1 LKPASQPQSGLIVA
15 LESSTRRASVAARTA
30 SKPTVEHWL
39 ESERAHA
46 SDLLPA
52 LHRLVT
58 GLGSKPADLGAIC
71 VGTGPGSYTGLRVG
85 IATALGLARASGAAV
100 LGVPSGETLCF
111 GACAPGTSMILLLDA
126 RSGEIYYAKY
136 RRLEGEVETIDPP
149 RVVRPDEVAL
159 LVAGDLPIFGDATVG
174 AAASLGAEAIAR
186 LRTDVVPSARDLLEL
201 GARRIA
207 RGITTPLGALEPL
220 YLRDFAASKR
230 KI

>member
-1 LKPASQPQSGLIVA
+1 MTASRQPRSDLIVA

-30 SKPTVEHWL
+30 KGPTAESWL

-52 LHRLVT
+52 LDRLVT
-58 GLGSKPADLGAIC
+58 GLGARPADLAAIC

-111 GACAPGTSMILLLDA
+111 GACQPGRSMILLLDA

-136 RRLEGEVETIDPP
+136 RRLDDEVETIDPP
-149 RVVRPDEVAL
+149 RVVRPEEVAA
-159 LVAGDLPIFGDATVG
+159 LVDGDAPIFGDATVG
-174 AAASLGAEAIAR
+174 AAAGLGPSPLDR
-186 LRTDVVPSARDLLEL
+186 LRTDVVPAAHDLLEL

-207 RGITTPLGALEPL
+207 RGIATPLAMLEPL
-220 YLRDFAASKR
+220 YLRAFAATKR